1 MIQRYLL
8 ERLPA
13 DVAADAAAGAEED
26 AYDAAQPPRPRK
38 ARTTP
43 PSHCPPIDLH
53 GD

>member
-13 DVAADAAAGAEED
+13 DANASPPTQAPM
-26 AYDAAQPPRPRK
+26 QPPTQAPGETRQL
-38 ARTTP
+38 
-43 PSHCPPIDLH
+43 PPIDLN

>member
-13 DVAADAAAGAEED
+13 DAAADAGA
-26 AYDAAQPPRPRK
+26 
-38 ARTTP
+38 
-43 PSHCPPIDLH
+43 SHHPPIDLH

>member
-13 DVAADAAAGAEED
+13 DVADAAAAG
-26 AYDAAQPPRPRK
+26 PRK

-43 PSHCPPIDLH
+43 PSRRPQ
-53 GD
+53 